1 MNAVYMGIEDKMMI
15 FFDIDNTLVD
25 YSKSEREAIRLITD
39 KYGLKLE
46 EYGKCWKG
54 ISERYFTKY
63 LSAGDVLSG
72 ARGAAYPGTV

>member
-46 EYGKCWKG
+46 QYGKCWKG

-63 LSAGDVLSG
+63 LLAGDVLSG
-72 ARGAAYPGTV
+72 ARGAAYPRTV